1 MTEILKSFNKNN
13 SGPFDGFDKDI
24 SPVVLGSFEEEQWE
38 EQDGRRKYD
47 QQVKEPDDMYQ
58 CSP

>member
-13 SGPFDGFDKDI
+13 SCPFDGFDKGI
-24 SPVVLGSFEEEQWE
+24 SPVVLGSFEEEKWE
-38 EQDGRRKYD
+38 EQDGRSKYD
-47 QQVKEPDDMYQ
+47 QQMKESDDMYQ